1 MKNLLLVVSI
11 LLIPSLVFSVK
22 ETKEVEEVKKVE
34 KEKKGTGVKE
44 VIVDNFEGEK
54 LNWRGIAFISS
65 KEGGQE
71 ESTEDVIK
79 IELNKNEK
87 YVKNGK
93 QSLKV
98 EYSVKNPSDLKF
110 AQISITSDKPL
121 GENNAISLWIFK
133 VKGKMSLEFAL
144 FDNVSWKKRLSQAVP
159 LNFEGWKLITLS
171 LNDFT
176 TVPNW
181 SKDNAKVIQIAIR
194 GEGIFYLDDL
204 KFIKK

>member
-176 TVPNW
+176 TSPNW